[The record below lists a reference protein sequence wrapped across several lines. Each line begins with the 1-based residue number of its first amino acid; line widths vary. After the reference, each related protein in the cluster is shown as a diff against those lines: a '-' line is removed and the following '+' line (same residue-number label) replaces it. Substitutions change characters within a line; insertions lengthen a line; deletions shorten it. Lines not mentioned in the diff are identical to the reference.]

1 MEEEEQSVISQCSYS
16 ASSKDDDTKTNKSK
30 SWKEQM
36 LTNDLSSKEWRRSR
50 QALICGN
57 KHLILFWHVASN
69 WFGGGGT
76 NEVYSIENLIK
87 KDTCGCLYEQDIEK
101 AFYFS

>member
-36 LTNDLSSKEWRRSR
+36 LTNDLSSKE
-50 QALICGN
+50 
-57 KHLILFWHVASN
+57 
-69 WFGGGGT
+69 
-76 NEVYSIENLIK
+76 
-87 KDTCGCLYEQDIEK
+87 
-101 AFYFS
+101 